1 MGIVPLWMLAPD
13 MLGAVINVAPLWNV
27 DVPCTKRRPPIETSD
42 PTRTLELKLAS
53 EPTTI
58 VPLKFEFPETS
69 KGTVERDFPT
79 ARLPIETF
87 PAVLITAAFVDPLLD
102 TSSPPVL
109 ELKETAAEVPPLVK
123 LIEFVL
129 I

>member
-1 MGIVPLWMLAPD
+1 ME
-13 MLGAVINVAPLWNV
+13 GAVTKVAVLWNV
-27 DVPCTKRRPPIETSD
+27 EEPWTKRRPPIETSD

-53 EPTTI
+53 EPTKI

-69 KGTVERDFPT
+69 KGTVGADFPI

-102 TSSPPVL
+102 TSRPPVL
-109 ELKETAAEVPPLVK
+109 ELNETAAEVPPLVK